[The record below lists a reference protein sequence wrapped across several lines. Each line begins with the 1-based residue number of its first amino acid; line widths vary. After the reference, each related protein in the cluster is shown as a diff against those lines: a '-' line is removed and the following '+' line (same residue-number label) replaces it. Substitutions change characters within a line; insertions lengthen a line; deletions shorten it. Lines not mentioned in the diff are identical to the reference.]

1 MVCAM
6 STPAIQV
13 IGLNAHPRSA
23 DRRQA
28 EYFRR
33 LLDDQRAQISFELS
47 GHAAS
52 LARYQ
57 QVGDLAGV
65 RRLRRIVRAKETE
78 IMTLDGLI
86 SALDNRFGPPD
97 LAVSPTAQT

>member
-1 MVCAM
+1 MN
-6 STPAIQV
+6 TPASHV
-13 IGLNAHPRSA
+13 IGLTAHSRSA

-33 LLDDQRAQISFELS
+33 LLADQRAQVSDELS

-65 RRLRRIVRAKETE
+65 RRLRRIVRANETE
-78 IMTLDGLI
+78 LMTLDRLI
-86 SALDNRFGPPD
+86 FALDNRFGPLD
-97 LAVSPTAQT
+97 LPMSPPART

>member
-1 MVCAM
+1 MN
-6 STPAIQV
+6 TPASQV

-33 LLDDQRAQISFELS
+33 LLDDQRAQVSFELS

-57 QVGDLAGV
+57 QVGDQAGV

-78 IMTLDGLI
+78 MVTLNRLI
-86 SALDNRFGPPD
+86 SSLHNRFGPLDRP
-97 LAVSPTAQT
+97 VSAAART